1 MKAVFTLIA
10 FFLFS
15 LGSQLTFAQKSSDC
29 KFEADQ
35 TDANGKPVR
44 KIKTKLNG
52 TDVFYII
59 ISRNDTAYQ
68 LTLNFW
74 IAGALKTI
82 ITEDE
87 IVTIK
92 MSGGENLKLATSS
105 AAKPKAHYSDQ
116 TWSEYSPEYPIRAVD
131 LAKFKTISP
140 INLKL
145 DVGYEKVF
153 WEFSTKDLEKIRD
166 MVKCIMK

>member
-1 MKAVFTLIA
+1 MKTVLSLIA
-10 FFLFS
+10 CILFS
-15 LGSQLTFAQKSSDC
+15 LGSHLSFAQNSSDC
-29 KFEADQ
+29 KFEIDL
-35 TDANGKPVR
+35 TDANGKPVK

-52 TDVFYII
+52 TDVFYLI

-68 LTLNFW
+68 MTLNFW
-74 IAGALKTI
+74 IAGALKTV

-92 MSGGENLKLATSS
+92 LSGGENLKLATNS
-105 AAKPKAHYSDQ
+105 AAKPTAHYSDQ
-116 TWSEYSPEYPIRAVD
+116 TWSEYSPVYPIRSAD
-131 LAKFKTISP
+131 LAKMKTIAP

-153 WEFSTKDLEKIRD
+153 WEFTTKDLERIRA
-166 MVKCIMK
+166 MVRCIMK